1 MTSFSVLVSFLVSYF
16 CHNEAEMS
24 SEHLRVLF
32 FFQEQTGT
40 LCMRSVN
47 SLELSG
53 IMADQSSLFPVFF
66 SQKKSARKGYSNT
79 IVCDDIDLASS
90 LSGSSLSGC

>member
-53 IMADQSSLFPVFF
+53 IMADQSSLFPGFF
-66 SQKKSARKGYSNT
+66 SRKRKVPEKGT
-79 IVCDDIDLASS
+79 VIL
-90 LSGSSLSGC
+90 LSVMTSIWLRH